1 MHRTAAEDNAAED
14 AEVAVAPAVLLA
26 TPEPSIDVA
35 PPASPASPAGSRR
48 TLLASLLALSAPI
61 LAEHALHIVVGLTDT
76 YLANHLVTTAGL
88 TGAAAEAARVT
99 NAASAAAVGSVTYLL
114 WLVGLLTGAVGT
126 GSTALI
132 ARSTGGGDRGTAGR
146 ALGQSVLLAVVAGVA
161 VAGTVYLLRRP
172 MSGLFDLQTDQARQ
186 FLVSYLKLLSLGVP
200 FAAVMFIA
208 NSCLRGAGDTL
219 SPAVAMIVVDV
230 VNVVL
235 SFGLCYGLWGM
246 PEMGFDGIA
255 VGTLVAYVAGGLL
268 QLGVLAWGRGGVRLR
283 WAAMRPDVEIVRRV
297 LRVGVPSGAEGAI
310 YWGVNFGVLRLVNEM
325 GNVSAAAH
333 VNTIRLESF
342 SYMTGFAVATAAA
355 TMVGQSLGAGDA
367 ARARRSGLLAFA
379 VGGGFMGLLG
389 LCFIAFSGPIAGII
403 GGGPAIDALSARC
416 LFTTGFCQLGFAAS
430 LVFGGVLRGA
440 GDTLPVMAV
449 NLASAVGL
457 RLVGAYVVVKGF
469 DGGLGAVWVVLAS
482 ELMVRGMLML
492 GLFLR
497 GRWVHV
503 RV

>member
-1 MHRTAAEDNAAED
+1 MHRAADSD
-14 AEVAVAPAVLLA
+14 AAVLLP
-26 TPEPSIDVA
+26 TPEPTLETA
-35 PPASPASPAGSRR
+35 PPRESRR
-48 TLLASLLALSAPI
+48 ALLASLLGLSAPI
-61 LAEHALHIVVGLTDT
+61 LAEHALHILVGLTDT
-76 YLANHLVTTAGL
+76 YLANHLVATAGL
-88 TGAAAEAARVT
+88 TGAAAEQARIT

-132 ARSTGGGDRGTAGR
+132 SRITGGGDRATADR
-146 ALGQSVLLAVVAGVA
+146 ALGQSVLLAVVAGVV
-161 VAGTVYLLRRP
+161 VALIVYVFRWP
-172 MSGLFDLQTDQARQ
+172 MSGLFDLQTEQARQ
-186 FLVSYLKLLSLGVP
+186 FLASYLRLLSLGVP

-235 SFGLCYGLWGM
+235 SFGLFYGLWGL
-246 PEMGFDGIA
+246 PNLGFDGIA

-268 QLGVLAWGRGGVRLR
+268 QLGVLAWGRGGIRLTPR
-283 WAAMRPDVEIVRRV
+283 AMRPDAGMTRRI
-297 LRVGVPSGAEGAI
+297 LRVGLPSGAEGAI

-355 TMVGQSLGAGDA
+355 TMVGQSLGAGDPG
-367 ARARRSGLLAFA
+367 RARRAALLAYA

-389 LCFIAFSGPIAGII
+389 VVFIAFNAPIAGLI
-403 GGGPAIDALSARC
+403 GGGPRIDALTALC

-430 LVFGGVLRGA
+430 LVFGGALRGA

-457 RLVGAYVVVKGF
+457 RLAGAYVVVKVF

-482 ELMVRGMLML
+482 ELMVRGALML

-497 GRWVHV
+497 GRWVHA